1 VDTPDETRPN
11 GVRTVR
17 SMLVGDLATVTAA
30 AFAGAAIYV
39 SVAEQPARLTLDPR
53 ALLTEWK
60 PSYARGRAMQA
71 SLAAVSGALGTI
83 AFLSSHDWRWLAGA
97 VLILASWP
105 FTLLVINRTN
115 HALEATPVEAASEAT
130 RALIEQWGRLH
141 LVRSVLGAA
150 ATAVYLWAS
159 S

>member
-1 VDTPDETRPN
+1 
-11 GVRTVR
+11 
-17 SMLVGDLATVTAA
+17 MLVGNLATVTAA

-53 ALLTEWK
+53 SLLAEWK
-60 PSYARGRAMQA
+60 PSYARGRSMQA
-71 SLAAVSGALGTI
+71 SLAAISGMLGVL
-83 AFLSSHDWRWLAGA
+83 AFLSTFEWRWLAGA
-97 VLILASWP
+97 ALVLANWP

-115 HALEATPVEAASEAT
+115 DALEATPVEAASEAT
-130 RALIEQWGRLH
+130 RALVERWGRLH
-141 LVRSVLGAA
+141 LVRSALGAA